1 MIHNVNIH
9 ATSGQLVAHIDKP
22 TTMRAQAMQYEKDIL
37 AICYPTSQEK
47 ITPI

>member
-1 MIHNVNIH
+1 
-9 ATSGQLVAHIDKP
+9 
-22 TTMRAQAMQYEKDIL
+22 MRAQAMQYEKDII